1 MFVFSWIIILVVLL
15 FLSAC
20 ISAAE
25 IGITSLSKYRLKKL
39 IVQFPK
45 LSKSLF
51 SWLKQPH
58 YLLTII
64 LTINVVVDMLTSF
77 FSTDLLIHV
86 FYMVN
91 RNIVEIFSWI
101 VTSFVILVF
110 GEIVP
115 KIYARF
121 NSEKVT
127 LKAVPILSKLESLLK
142 PFIYPIIKITEFLVP
157 KTSDK
162 NYSYALSD
170 EEVENI
176 LSEGTQTGELD
187 KETSSMLKRTL
198 KFEDLNV
205 EKIMVPFSSIESVDL
220 SLDENEFL
228 DKAIET
234 SRSRIPVYIKS
245 KDNIIGYV
253 HIKDILVL
261 WEESKGRF
269 IRSLVKEPYYV
280 GQNQKINELLKQ
292 FQSGKTHIAFVK
304 DNNNNIIGMV
314 TLEDVLEE
322 VVGEILDEYELKQ

>member
-1 MFVFSWIIILVVLL
+1 MFVFSWIIILLVLL

-25 IGITSLSKYRLKKL
+25 IGITSLSRYRLKKL

-45 LSKSLF
+45 LSQSLF
-51 SWLKQPH
+51 GWLKQPY

-64 LTINVVVDMLTSF
+64 LTINLVVDMLTSF
-77 FSTDLLIHV
+77 FSTGLLIHV

-91 RNIVEIFSWI
+91 RNVVEIFSWI

-110 GEIVP
+110 CEIVP

-127 LKAVPILSKLESLLK
+127 LKAVPVLSRLESLLK
-142 PFIYPIIKITEFLVP
+142 PFIYPIIKVTEFLVP
-157 KTSDK
+157 KTLDK

-170 EEVENI
+170 EEVESI

-205 EKIMVPFSSIESVDL
+205 EKIMVPLSSIESVDL
-220 SLDENEFL
+220 SLDEDDFL
-228 DKAIET
+228 DKAVET

-261 WEESKGRF
+261 WKDSKGHF

-314 TLEDVLEE
+314 TLEDILEK